1 MRLFLILNV
10 MLVLLGSCKG
20 GRALPLSG
28 EAVRDTVSYA
38 TGYTVT
44 RFKEFVQ
51 LDVRNPWDTTRLL
64 QRYLLVDRNR
74 AELPEGMPQGSVVR
88 VPINR
93 VIVYASVHVSILEQL
108 GVLERVIG
116 VCEPRYMDSKAIKE
130 RLAAGTVADIGEA
143 TAPNVEKMME
153 AGAEVLLTSPFKDSG
168 YGPAEKLGLPIV
180 EGADY
185 MEPHPLGRAEWIRFY
200 GLLLGKEALADS
212 IFRAT
217 CREYEELKKLAAGV
231 EVRPVVLSEKR
242 YGGQWFV
249 PGGESYIATLYKDAG
264 ADYVFKGLAGSGS
277 VPLAFEAVLD
287 EAMHAEIWMLKYN
300 AAEDLT
306 YEELAKEYAP
316 YGNFDAFKNRR
327 IFGCNTGKI
336 MYYDEVPMHPHWL
349 LKDYVWVFHPEL
361 LPGYQPRYFTNLARR
376 AKISSR

>member
-1 MRLFLILNV
+1 MRLFLLLNV
-10 MLVLLGSCKG
+10 VLVLLGSCKG

-28 EAVRDTVSYA
+28 EAVRDSIYYA

-44 RFKEFVQ
+44 RFGEYVQ

-74 AELPEGMPQGSVVR
+74 AELPAEMPQGCVVR
-88 VPINR
+88 IPIDR
-93 VIVYASVHVSILEQL
+93 VIVYASVHVSIIEQL
-108 GVLERVIG
+108 GSLDRVIG
-116 VCEPRYMDSKAIKE
+116 VCEPRFMDSKAIRE
-130 RLAAGTVADIGEA
+130 RLAAGLVADIGEA
-143 TAPNVEKMME
+143 TAPNVEKMMDSE
-153 AGAEVLLTSPFKDSG
+153 AEVLLTSPFKDSG

-212 IFRAT
+212 IFQAT
-217 CREYEELKKLAAGV
+217 CREYLVLKELAAGV
-231 EVRPVVLSEKR
+231 AKRPVVLSEKR
-242 YGGQWFV
+242 YGSQWFV
-249 PGGESYIATLYKDAG
+249 PGGESYIATLYRDAG
-264 ADYVFKGLAGSGS
+264 ADYVFKDLPGSGG
-277 VPLAFEAVLD
+277 VPLAFETVLD
-287 EAMHAEIWMLKYN
+287 QAMHADLWMLKYN

-316 YGNFDAFKNRR
+316 YANFDAFKNRR
-327 IFGCNTGKI
+327 IFGCNTGEI
-336 MYYDEVPMHPHWL
+336 PYYDEVPMHPHWL

-361 LPGYQPRYFTNLARR
+361 LPGYQPRYFKNLAQRDY
-376 AKISSR
+376 